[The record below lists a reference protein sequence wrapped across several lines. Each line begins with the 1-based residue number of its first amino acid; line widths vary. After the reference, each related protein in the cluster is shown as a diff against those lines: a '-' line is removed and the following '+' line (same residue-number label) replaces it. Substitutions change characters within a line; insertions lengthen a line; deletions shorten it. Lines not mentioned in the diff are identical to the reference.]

1 MVQQPPS
8 AKVGVAQPSA
18 PSGTAMNMATSA
30 ARTRL
35 KVLRGICLTP
45 ANRADVR
52 RRHSGT
58 LRRRT
63 DGRKPLA
70 LQAGENRWPD
80 RRRDRTIRSVE
91 FKVRRIDA
99 GEWPRLRAI
108 RLAALTTDADSFG
121 TTYERTHET
130 PDTKWQQLAADGAQ
144 SPTMAMFVAVTP
156 DSGLIAMAGASVN
169 AENPDETHVW
179 GVYVVP
185 ERRGRATGAALA
197 VMDAARDWV
206 RDHTTCSHITI
217 HVTGTNDHALAFYR
231 RYGFVET
238 GESEPFVLDPTRTL
252 LLMRYDIPR

>member
-1 MVQQPPS
+1 
-8 AKVGVAQPSA
+8 
-18 PSGTAMNMATSA
+18 MASSA

-35 KVLRGICLTP
+35 KVLRGICLALPTAPACAGGTP
-45 ANRADVR
+45 ARYGAAPMAA
-52 RRHSGT
+52 S
-58 LRRRT
+58 
-63 DGRKPLA
+63 
-70 LQAGENRWPD
+70 RWPC
-80 RRRDRTIRSVE
+80 RRGKTAGQIGGRDGTIRSVE

-99 GEWPRLRAI
+99 DEWPRLRAI

-121 TTYERTHET
+121 TTYERTQET
-130 PDTKWQQLAADGAQ
+130 PDAKWQQLAADGAQ

-156 DSGLIAMAGASVN
+156 DDGWIAMAGASVN

-185 ERRGRATGAALA
+185 EHRGRATGAALA

-238 GESEPFVLDPTRTL
+238 GESEPFVLDPSRTL